1 MITNLGANLIN
12 VTDLSLSKRWYEEV
26 IGMKTV
32 EYRPPEFLEMTLGNN
47 TFYIETESEKREEG
61 FKKEIVGG
69 KTSIVFS
76 VEDIKGTIEKM
87 RSQGVCILVEPVQ
100 QFWGGWN
107 AKIADLDGN
116 IFILDE
122 DSN

>member
-12 VTDLSLSKRWYEEV
+12 VTDLSLSKKWYEEI
-26 IGMKTV
+26 IGMTTV

-47 TFYIETESEKREEG
+47 TFYIETESDKREKG
-61 FKKEIVGG
+61 FKKEVVGG
-69 KTSIVFS
+69 KTSIVFA
-76 VEDIKGTIEKM
+76 VEDLRGTIEKM
-87 RSQGVCILVEPVQ
+87 RSEGVHILVEPVQ

-107 AKIADLDGN
+107 AKIVDPDGN